1 MAHADIAD
9 TILAFAQ
16 RLDDRID
23 AVADNAEHERCAPG
37 NQRLDQNIEGVNL
50 RRRRQNRL
58 RRHLGVGSEAA
69 TVAGRPAKPAAA
81 LAAPITPADCTKFRC
96 PHLLLPSTSQLLRLV
111 RPANRRPR
119 ARFDPDQ
126 HGTVGWG

>member
-1 MAHADIAD
+1 MPEAMKAAASSVAHADIAD

-50 RRRRQNRL
+50 RPRWQNRL
-58 RRHLGVGSEAA
+58 RRHLGVGSE
-69 TVAGRPAKPAAA
+69 AAA
-81 LAAPITPADCTKFRC
+81 LAAPITPADCTKFQC